1 MDVASG
7 ATIVRLDCFDALAA
21 GADHR
26 LDELAVGISVAAIDE
41 LRQRQ
46 RAIGSFVVD
55 AGEIERTDRIVR
67 RPDDEEP
74 GEAAVELLQDVA
86 KAGSLE
92 AAKLLA
98 GAAPQNRRVR
108 P

>member
-1 MDVASG
+1 M
-7 ATIVRLDCFDALAA
+7 DCFDALAA

-26 LDELAVGISVAAIDE
+26 LDELAVGVAVAAIGE

-55 AGEIERTDRIVR
+55 AAEVERTDRIVPR
-67 RPDDEEP
+67 ADDEEP
-74 GEAAVELLQDVA
+74 GEAAIELLQYVA

-98 GAAPQNRRVR
+98 GAAPRDRRVR